1 MGNIAL
7 PRMHTAKEKES
18 ASFQRQL
25 LAVQKVLAETKAA
38 HKEERELVNTS
49 PISGRADRQA
59 MAQLAKTVKSL
70 KSVIMRM
77 EEEKSA
83 LEARVESM
91 QRTAE
96 EEAAYITAL
105 KQALDLK
112 SKDTP
117 SSSAASVPLLHSNN
131 IHSGN
136 MLEELVK
143 ARAAVTALRQHN
155 AGIRQRA
162 TTISNSRC

>member
-1 MGNIAL
+1 MN
-7 PRMHTAKEKES
+7 TAQEKES

-38 HKEERELVNTS
+38 HKEERELAHAS

-105 KQALDLK
+105 KHALDVK

-117 SSSAASVPLLHSNN
+117 YSSSAAPVPLLHSNN

-162 TTISNSRC
+162 TTTTFEISNAMR

>member
-1 MGNIAL
+1 
-7 PRMHTAKEKES
+7 MHTAKEKES

-38 HKEERELVNTS
+38 HKEERELAHTS

-83 LEARVESM
+83 LEARLESM
-91 QRTAE
+91 QQTAE

-105 KQALDLK
+105 KQALDVK

-117 SSSAASVPLLHSNN
+117 HASAAPEPLLHSN

-162 TTISNSRC
+162 TTISNYNI